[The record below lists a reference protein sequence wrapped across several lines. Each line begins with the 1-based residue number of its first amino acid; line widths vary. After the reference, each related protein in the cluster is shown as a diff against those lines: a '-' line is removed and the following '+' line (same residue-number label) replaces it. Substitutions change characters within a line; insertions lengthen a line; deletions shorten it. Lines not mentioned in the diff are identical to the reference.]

1 MRLEGRVA
9 VVTGAGGG
17 IGKGIVLR
25 LAEEGADVVLVDLD
39 MEAAQ
44 NIAHKVEGLGQRAL
58 VLGTDVSNAKSVAKM
73 VDMTL
78 SWGGQLDI
86 LVNNAGVEF
95 PQPVFEISEADW
107 DKTLDINLKGA
118 WLCSQAAAK
127 VMAETSEGGGAKTP
141 GKIINIASIMSE
153 MPAPGEPHYA
163 ASKGGVLM
171 LTKAMALDLAP
182 HNITVNAIGPGVIKN
197 GLSSK
202 GCLSDPTTAEKIKA
216 GIPLRRF
223 GSPRDIGNAV
233 VFLASEEAN
242 YVTGVILY
250 VDGGVILASPWS

>member
-1 MRLEGRVA
+1 MRLKGKVA
-9 VVTGAGGG
+9 IITGAGGG
-17 IGKGIVLR
+17 IAKGIVLR

-39 MEAAQ
+39 EEGAQ
-44 NIAHKVEGLGQRAL
+44 SIAHKAEKLGRRSL
-58 VLGTDVSNAKSVAKM
+58 VLGTDVSDAKSVAEM
-73 VDMTL
+73 VDRTL
-78 SWGGQLDI
+78 SWGGQIDI
-86 LVNNAGVEF
+86 LVNNAGVEY

-118 WLCSQAAAK
+118 WLCSQAVAK
-127 VMAETSEGGGAKTP
+127 VMAGAKEGGGGKTQ
-141 GKIINIASIMSE
+141 GRIINIASIMSE

-202 GCLSDPTTAEKIKA
+202 GCLSDPATAAKIKA

-233 VFLASEEAN
+233 VFLASDEAD

>member
-1 MRLEGRVA
+1 MRLESKVA

-39 MEAAQ
+39 QAGAQ
-44 NIAHKVEGLGQRAL
+44 AVAQEVENMGCRAL
-58 VLGTDVSNAKSVAKM
+58 VLGTDVSDASSVEAL
-73 VDMTL
+73 VTRAL
-78 SWGGQLDI
+78 EWGGHIDI
-86 LVNNAGVEF
+86 LVNNAGVELIRPF
-95 PQPVFEISEADW
+95 FEISETDW
-107 DKTLDINLKGA
+107 DKTIDVNLKGA
-118 WLCSQAAAK
+118 WLCSQA
-127 VMAETSEGGGAKTP
+127 VAKTMADA
-141 GKIINIASIMSE
+141 GNGGRIVNVGSIMSE

-163 ASKGGVLM
+163 ASKGGILM

-182 HNITVNAIGPGVIKN
+182 YDINVNAIGPGVIKN

-202 GCLSDPTTAEKIKA
+202 GCLSDAATAEKIKA

-233 VFLASEEAN
+233 VFLSSAEAS
-242 YVTGVILY
+242 YVTGVIIY

>member
-1 MRLEGRVA
+1 MRLEGKVA

-39 MEAAQ
+39 QAGAQ
-44 NIAHKVEGLGQRAL
+44 AVAQEVENMGRRAL
-58 VLGTDVSNAKSVAKM
+58 VLPTDVSDATSVNTM
-73 VDMTL
+73 VTRTL
-78 SWGGQLDI
+78 EWGGHIDI
-86 LVNNAGVEF
+86 LVNNAGVELIRPF
-95 PQPVFEISEADW
+95 FEISEGDW
-107 DKTLDINLKGA
+107 DKTMDVNLKGA
-118 WLCSQAAAK
+118 WLCSQAVAR
-127 VMAETSEGGGAKTP
+127 VMADAKNGGR
-141 GKIINIASIMSE
+141 IINVGSIMSE

-163 ASKGGVLM
+163 ASKGGILM

-182 HNITVNAIGPGVIKN
+182 YDINVNAIGPGVIKN

-202 GCLSDPTTAEKIKA
+202 GCLSDPATAEKIKA

-233 VFLASEEAN
+233 AFLSSAEAN
-242 YVTGVILY
+242 YVTGVIIY

>member
-1 MRLEGRVA
+1 MNMRLEGKA
-9 VVTGAGGG
+9 AIVTGAGGG

-39 MEAAQ
+39 EAGAE
-44 NIAHKVEGLGQRAL
+44 KVAREAVALGRRAL
-58 VLGTDVSNAKSVAKM
+58 VLPIDVSNAESVSGM
-73 VDMTL
+73 VARTL
-78 SWGGQLDI
+78 EWAGHIDI
-86 LVNNAGVEF
+86 LVNNAGVELL
-95 PQPVFEISEADW
+95 QPFFEISESDW
-107 DKTLDINLKGA
+107 DKTIDVNLKGA

-127 VMAETSEGGGAKTP
+127 AMSEAKAGGR
-141 GKIINIASIMSE
+141 IINIGSIMSE

-202 GCLSDPTTAEKIKA
+202 GCLSDAATAEKIKA

-223 GSPRDIGNAV
+223 GSPRDIGHAV
-233 VFLASEEAN
+233 VFLASDEAN

>member
-1 MRLEGRVA
+1 MRLEGKVA
-9 VVTGAGGG
+9 IVTGAAGG
-17 IGKGIVLR
+17 IGKGIVYR

-39 MEAAQ
+39 DQQAQKVAAQ
-44 NIAHKVEGLGQRAL
+44 VEELGRRAL
-58 VLGTDVSNAKSVAKM
+58 VLRSDVSSAESVAGT
-73 VDMTL
+73 VARTL
-78 SWGGQLDI
+78 EWAGQIDI
-86 LVNNAGVEF
+86 LVNNAGIET
-95 PQPVFEISEADW
+95 PQPVFDISEADW
-107 DKTLDINLKGA
+107 DRTLNINLKGA
-118 WLCSQAAAK
+118 WLCSQAVAR
-127 VMAETSEGGGAKTP
+127 VMANAGAGGR
-141 GKIINIASIMSE
+141 IINIGSIMSE

-171 LTKAMALDLAP
+171 LTRAMALDLAP

-202 GCLSDPTTAEKIKA
+202 GCLSDPVSAEKIRA

-223 GSPRDIGNAV
+223 GKPRDVGNAV

>member
-1 MRLEGRVA
+1 MRLEGKVA
-9 VVTGAGGG
+9 IVTGASGG

-39 MEAAQ
+39 QEVAQ
-44 NIAHKVEGLGQRAL
+44 KTARQVEELGRRSL
-58 VLGTDVSNAKSVAKM
+58 VLGTNVAAPGQVADM
-73 VDMTL
+73 VARVL
-78 SWGGQLDI
+78 EWAGRIDI
-86 LVNNAGVEF
+86 LVNNAGVELIR
-95 PQPVFEISEADW
+95 PVFEISEADW
-107 DKTLDINLKGA
+107 DKTIDVNLKGA
-118 WLCSQAAAK
+118 WLCSQAVAR
-127 VMAETSEGGGAKTP
+127 VMAEAKNGGR
-141 GKIINIASIMSE
+141 IISIGSIMSE

-171 LTKAMALDLAP
+171 LTKALALDLAP
-182 HNITVNAIGPGVIKN
+182 YDINVNAIGPGVIKN

-202 GCLSDPTTAEKIKA
+202 GCLADPAGAERMRV

-223 GSPRDIGNAV
+223 GSPRDVGNAV
-233 VFLASEEAN
+233 VFLASEEAS